1 MPVLLTFPQSPT
13 EVGVMWFSTLFKR
26 PPTLL
31 EEHIALVHDLKARV
45 SAVEDLVDERL
56 AAMKREAARIEQAE
70 RRAVQREQR
79 ETAPTAEKNGLGQSN
94 SWAIARRGNG
104 GSP

>member
-1 MPVLLTFPQSPT
+1 
-13 EVGVMWFSTLFKR
+13 MWFSTLFKR

-31 EEHIALVHDLKARV
+31 EEHIALVHDLRARLV
-45 SAVEDLVDERL
+45 ALEDRIEERL
-56 AAMKREAARIEQAE
+56 DAMKREAARVEQAE

-79 ETAPTAEKNGLGQSN
+79 ETVPTAEKNGLGQSN

-104 GSP
+104 GAS